1 MNCAIF
7 SAASKS
13 VTSCVRLKLWMCVS
27 SRALYTSC
35 HTSCVNIDRT
45 HSKAQAR
52 LRHRCAAFPSFLCF
66 SLQHDCGGG
75 QRGALDPFYSRHD
88 RVYDRQI
95 NVNLV
100 VATSHLKVCFAAQ
113 IYPWT
118 IFFFSFFLL
127 FSPCNSF
134 QILLFAWHL
143 HEKKKTN
150 EMHCALMC
158 ALVITNLLNV
168 NNIRA
173 NMRCMHTRGECK
185 SAYRIDEY
193 GNEKR
198 SRKEKTCN
206 QFGFWKKA
214 KELRKKSELGSRM
227 GL

>member
-118 IFFFSFFLL
+118 IFFFFHFSFF
-127 FSPCNSF
+127 F
-134 QILLFAWHL
+134 L
-143 HEKKKTN
+143 HAIHFKFYYSLGICTRKKKRMKCTVHWCVLWWSQICWMWIIFALICVACTRAVSVKARIASTN
-150 EMHCALMC
+150 MATKRDRERKR
-158 ALVITNLLNV
+158 LVINLV
-168 NNIRA
+168 FER
-173 NMRCMHTRGECK
+173 RQK
-185 SAYRIDEY
+185 S
-193 GNEKR
+193 
-198 SRKEKTCN
+198 
-206 QFGFWKKA
+206 
-214 KELRKKSELGSRM
+214 
-227 GL
+227 